1 MVIKQ
6 FHTEK
11 TLTRL
16 ITIMKQFLYTLL
28 TMSLA
33 AIVSASDIYSGSW
46 KVTEFVQ
53 NELPLVIPES
63 TEIILILQ
71 SQDDINYHVSLKIAN
86 RFMGGL
92 TILGK
97 TSDNKDIIK
106 MGAMAGTRM
115 MAPPTLQ
122 PLERFVS
129 QEFPILKEM
138 FVESDILILQGPTGR
153 MTCHLN
159 TDLSGSS

>member
-1 MVIKQ
+1 
-6 FHTEK
+6 
-11 TLTRL
+11 
-16 ITIMKQFLYTLL
+16 MKQFLYTLL
-28 TMSLA
+28 TMSLNV
-33 AIVSASDIYSGSW
+33 IVSASDIYSGSW

-53 NELPLVIPES
+53 NELPLEIPEA
-63 TEIILILQ
+63 TEIILTLQ

-97 TSDNKDIIK
+97 TADNTDINK

-129 QEFPILKEM
+129 LEFPLLKEM
-138 FVESDILILQGPTGR
+138 YIESDTLIVQGPTGR
-153 MTCHLN
+153 VICHLN
-159 TDLSGSS
+159 TNMSGLS